1 MSKIVGLANSPS
13 KPSII
18 TTKDNTHTIISKIF
32 IDDDRGTCY
41 IINDKGG
48 DEVALISCPCDF

>member
-1 MSKIVGLANSPS
+1 MQLIHFTISKIVGLANSPS

-18 TTKDNTHTIISKIF
+18 TTKDNAHTIISKIF
-32 IDDDRGTCY
+32 IDDDGVTCY

-48 DEVALISCPCDF
+48 